1 MYPNMKLSS
10 QILLI
15 IITTAFGVLFVNF
28 TSQDTYPKLI
38 NSTKKMKDYKVQ
50 KSDEEWKKILSD
62 EEYRVL
68 INKGT
73 EYPGTGEYN
82 IHMKEGIYNC
92 KGCDNPLFTSDQK
105 FESNCGWP
113 SFDNAIE
120 GSVEYKNDYTLG
132 MTRVEILCTNCGGHL
147 GHVFNDGP
155 TESGKRYC
163 VNSVS
168 IDFKN

>member
-1 MYPNMKLSS
+1 MKFKSE
-10 QILLI
+10 ILLTI
-15 IITTAFGVLFVNF
+15 IVITCGILFVNF
-28 TSQDTYPKLI
+28 TSQDTNSKLI
-38 NSTKKMKDYKVQ
+38 NSSKKMKDYKVQ
-50 KSDEEWKKILSD
+50 KSDEEWRKILSD
-62 EEYRVL
+62 VEYRVL
-68 INKGT
+68 IEKGT
-73 EYPGTGEYN
+73 EYPGSGEYN
-82 IHMKEGIYNC
+82 IFMEEGIYNC

-105 FESNCGWP
+105 FESNCGLP

>member
-1 MYPNMKLSS
+1 MKLSS

-168 IDFKN
+168 INFKN

>member
-1 MYPNMKLSS
+1 MKIYS
-10 QILLI
+10 QILMI
-15 IITTAFGVLFVNF
+15 VLATVCGILFINF
-28 TSQDTYPKLI
+28 TPQETNSKLI
-38 NSTKKMKDYKVQ
+38 KSNKEMKDYKVK
-50 KSDEEWKKILSD
+50 KSDAEWRKILSD

-82 IHMKEGIYNC
+82 IHMKEGVYNC
-92 KGCDNPLFTSDQK
+92 KGCNNPLFTSDQK

-120 GSVEYKNDYTLG
+120 GSIEYKDDYTSG
-132 MTRVEILCTNCGGHL
+132 MVRKEILCTNCGGHL
-147 GHVFNDGP
+147 GHIFNDGP
-155 TESGKRYC
+155 TETGMRYC

>member
-1 MYPNMKLSS
+1 MKFKSHLM
-10 QILLI
+10 LI
-15 IITTAFGVLFVNF
+15 IIAITCGILLVNF
-28 TSQDTYPKLI
+28 TSQDTNTKQI
-38 NSTKKMKDYKVQ
+38 NSSKKMKDYNVQ
-50 KSDEEWKKILSD
+50 KSDEEWREVLSD
-62 EEYRVL
+62 LEYKVL
-68 INKGT
+68 IKKGT

-82 IHMKEGIYNC
+82 IFMKEGIYNC

-120 GSVEYKNDYTLG
+120 GSVEYKDDYTLG
-132 MTRVEILCTNCGGHL
+132 MTRIEILCTNCGGHL
-147 GHVFNDGP
+147 GHVYNDGP

-163 VNSVS
+163 LNSVS

>member
-1 MYPNMKLSS
+1 MKLSS

-15 IITTAFGVLFVNF
+15 IITTAFGLLFVNF

>member
-1 MYPNMKLSS
+1 MKLYP

-15 IITTAFGVLFVNF
+15 IIATTCGVLFVNF

-38 NSTKKMKDYKVQ
+38 KSSKKMTDYKIQ
-50 KSDEEWKKILSD
+50 KTNEEWKKILSD

-68 INKGT
+68 IEKGT

-82 IHMKEGIYNC
+82 IHMKEGVYNC

-113 SFDNAIE
+113 SFDNAIA
-120 GSVEYKNDYTLG
+120 GSVEYKDDYSLG
-132 MTRVEILCTNCGGHL
+132 RTRVEILCTNCGGHL

>member
-1 MYPNMKLSS
+1 MKFKSH
-10 QILLI
+10 IMLI
-15 IITTAFGVLFVNF
+15 IIAITCGILLVNS
-28 TSQDTYPKLI
+28 TSQDTNTKQI
-38 NSTKKMKDYKVQ
+38 NSSKKMKDYKVQ
-50 KSDEEWKKILSD
+50 KSDDEWREVLSD
-62 EEYRVL
+62 LEYKVL
-68 INKGT
+68 IEKGT

-82 IHMKEGIYNC
+82 IFMKEGIYNC

>member
-1 MYPNMKLSS
+1 MKLSS

-120 GSVEYKNDYTLG
+120 GRVEYKNDYTLG

>member
-1 MYPNMKLSS
+1 MKLYP

-15 IITTAFGVLFVNF
+15 IIATTCGVLFVNF

-38 NSTKKMKDYKVQ
+38 KSSKKMKDYKIQ
-50 KSDEEWKKILSD
+50 KTNEEWKKILSD

-68 INKGT
+68 IEKGT

-82 IHMKEGIYNC
+82 IHMKEGVYNC

>member
-1 MYPNMKLSS
+1 MKFKSD
-10 QILLI
+10 ILLI
-15 IITTAFGVLFVNF
+15 IIAITCGILFVNF
-28 TSQDTYPKLI
+28 TSQDTNSKLI

-62 EEYRVL
+62 EEFRVL
-68 INKGT
+68 IKKGT
-73 EYPGTGEYN
+73 EYPGTGKYN
-82 IHMKEGIYNC
+82 IFMKEGVYNC

-120 GSVEYKNDYTLG
+120 GSIEYKDDYSLG
-132 MTRVEILCTNCGGHL
+132 RSRVEILCTNCGGHL
-147 GHVFNDGP
+147 GHIFNDGP
-155 TESGKRYC
+155 TETGKRYC

>member
-1 MYPNMKLSS
+1 MIVLATVCG
-10 QILLI
+10 ILFI
-15 IITTAFGVLFVNF
+15 NF
-28 TSQDTYPKLI
+28 TSQETNSKLI
-38 NSTKKMKDYKVQ
+38 KSNKEMKDYKVK
-50 KSDEEWKKILSD
+50 KSDAEWRKILSD

-82 IHMKEGIYNC
+82 IHMKEGVYNC
-92 KGCDNPLFTSDQK
+92 KGCNNPLFTSDQK

-120 GSVEYKNDYTLG
+120 GSIEYKDDYTSG
-132 MTRVEILCTNCGGHL
+132 MVRKEILCTNCGGHL
-147 GHVFNDGP
+147 GHIFNDGP
-155 TESGKRYC
+155 TETGMRYC

>member
-1 MYPNMKLSS
+1 M
-10 QILLI
+10 LI
-15 IITTAFGVLFVNF
+15 IIAITCGILLVNF
-28 TSQDTYPKLI
+28 TSQDINTKQI
-38 NSTKKMKDYKVQ
+38 NSSKKMKDYKVQ
-50 KSDEEWKKILSD
+50 KSDEEWREVLSD
-62 EEYRVL
+62 LEYKVL
-68 INKGT
+68 IKKGT

-82 IHMKEGIYNC
+82 IFMKEGIYNC

>member
-1 MYPNMKLSS
+1 MKFKSE
-10 QILLI
+10 ILLI
-15 IITTAFGVLFVNF
+15 IIVITCGILFVNF
-28 TSQDTYPKLI
+28 TSQDTNSKPI
-38 NSTKKMKDYKVQ
+38 NSSKKMKDYKVQ
-50 KSDEEWKKILSD
+50 KSDEEWRKILSD
-62 EEYRVL
+62 VEYRVL
-68 INKGT
+68 IEKGT
-73 EYPGTGEYN
+73 EYPGTGKYN
-82 IHMKEGIYNC
+82 IFMEEGIYNC
-92 KGCDNPLFTSDQK
+92 KGCDNPLFTSEQK